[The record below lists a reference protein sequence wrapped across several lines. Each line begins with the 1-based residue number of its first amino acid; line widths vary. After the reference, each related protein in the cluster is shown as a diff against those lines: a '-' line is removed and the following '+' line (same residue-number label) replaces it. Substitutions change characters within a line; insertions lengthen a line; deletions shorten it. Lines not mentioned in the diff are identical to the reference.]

1 MRFLER
7 CRREAGSATVFVL
20 GMSIVLFVCAGLV
33 VDGGLAINA
42 RMRVADDAEQASRVG
57 ADSINLE
64 VLRAGGG
71 LEIDPDLAQ
80 QRASN
85 YLQDRGYGTGQ
96 YDIEVDGGTVRVLV
110 RDTSETKIL
119 RALGIIDEYDVRAG
133 AVSEPE
139 TGP

>member
-1 MRFLER
+1 MRFLHSR
-7 CRREAGSATVFVL
+7 RREAGSATVFVL
-20 GMSIVLFVCAGLV
+20 GMSIVLFICAGLV

-57 ADSINLE
+57 ADSINLD

-71 LEIDPDLAQ
+71 IEIDPDLAQ
-80 QRASN
+80 ERASN

-96 YDIEVDGGTVRVLV
+96 FEIEVDGGAVRVQV
-110 RDTSETKIL
+110 RDISETKIL
-119 RALGIIDEYDVRAG
+119 RALGIIDQYDVRAG
-133 AVSEPE
+133 AESVPE

>member
-1 MRFLER
+1 MKPGQ
-7 CRREAGSATVFVL
+7 RRRGEAGSATVFVL
-20 GMSIVLFVCAGLV
+20 GMSIVLFICAGLV

-42 RMRVADDAEQASRVG
+42 RRRVADDAEQASRVG
-57 ADSINLE
+57 ADSINLD

-71 LEIDPDLAQ
+71 IEIDPDLAQ

-85 YLQDRGYGTGQ
+85 YLEDRGYGLGQ
-96 YDIEVDGGTVRVLV
+96 FDIEVDGETVRVVV
-110 RDTSETKIL
+110 RDVSETKIL
-119 RALGIIDEYDVRAG
+119 NALGIINQYDVQAG

>member
-1 MRFLER
+1 MRSLQR
-7 CRREAGSATVFVL
+7 RRREAGSATVFVL
-20 GMSIVLFVCAGLV
+20 GMSIVLFICAGLV
-33 VDGGLAINA
+33 VDGGLAITA
-42 RMRVADDAEQASRVG
+42 RLRVADDAEQASRVG

-71 LEIDPDLAQ
+71 IEIDPNLAQ

-85 YLQDRGYGTGQ
+85 YLQDRGYGVGQ
-96 YDIEVDGGTVRVLV
+96 FDIEVDGDTVRVQV
-110 RDTSETKIL
+110 RDISETKIL
-119 RALGIIDEYDVRAG
+119 RALGIIDQYDVRAG

>member
-1 MRFLER
+1 MTFLKR
-7 CRREAGSATVFVL
+7 TRREAGSATVFVL
-20 GMSIVLFVCAGLV
+20 GMSIVLFICAGLV

-57 ADSINLE
+57 ADSINLD

-71 LEIDPDLAQ
+71 IEIDPALAQ

-85 YLQDRGYGTGQ
+85 YLQDRGYGTAQ
-96 YDIEVDGGTVRVLV
+96 FDVEVDGGTVRVQV
-110 RDTSETKIL
+110 RDISETKIL
-119 RALGIIDEYDVRAG
+119 RALGIIDQYDVQAG
-133 AVSEPE
+133 AESVPE

>member
-1 MRFLER
+1 MRLQR
-7 CRREAGSATVFVL
+7 RRREKGSATVFVL
-20 GMSIVLFVCAGLV
+20 GMSIVLFICAGLV

-57 ADSINLE
+57 ADSINLD

-71 LEIDPDLAQ
+71 VEIDPDLAQ

-85 YLQDRGYGTGQ
+85 YLQDRGYGVGQ
-96 YDIEVDGGTVRVLV
+96 YAIEVDGGTVSVEV
-110 RDTSETKIL
+110 RDISETKIL
-119 RALGIIDEYDVRAG
+119 RAFGIIDQYDVQAG
-133 AVSEPE
+133 AVSVPE

>member
-1 MRFLER
+1 MTFLR
-7 CRREAGSATVFVL
+7 RTRREAGSATVFVL
-20 GMSIVLFVCAGLV
+20 GMSIVLFICAGLV

-57 ADSINLE
+57 ADSINLD

-71 LEIDPDLAQ
+71 IEIDPALAQ

-85 YLQDRGYGTGQ
+85 YLQDRGYGTAQ
-96 YDIEVDGGTVRVLV
+96 FDVEVDGGTVRVQV
-110 RDTSETKIL
+110 RDISETKIL
-119 RALGIIDEYDVRAG
+119 RALGIIDQYDVQAG
-133 AVSEPE
+133 AESVPE